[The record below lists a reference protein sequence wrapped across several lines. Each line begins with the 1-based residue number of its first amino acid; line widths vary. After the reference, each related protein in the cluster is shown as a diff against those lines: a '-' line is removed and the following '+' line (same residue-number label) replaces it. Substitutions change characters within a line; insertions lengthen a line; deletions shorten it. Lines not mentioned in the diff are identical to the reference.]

1 MARIGDVE
9 VYRSG
14 IGSLLEAA
22 RQEEAAFNDP
32 LVQAMKFGTQ
42 VSESLQ
48 TAMVLEPKREA
59 FMEGLRGKQEPFQSD
74 ELYSRITSKA
84 IGDVGGDAIQNI
96 AKERLG
102 DAYSADMKYK
112 MDAQGNIVPDF
123 DLNMNISGIG
133 TQSMEERFKLKTPD
147 TRNMTEI
154 KKQADANY
162 NRLAKFE
169 YIPGASQDLTYRK
182 GNNEYTLLNPDSIT
196 GNTNAIMRPVYD
208 PEAAFR
214 REFES
219 TGKESGLGPAY
230 LRGGAAYLY
239 EYFST
244 PYYIKAGFNTREE
257 YDAARARGEI

>member
-32 LVQAMKFGTQ
+32 FVQAMKFGTQ

-74 ELYSRITSKA
+74 ELYGRITSKA

-169 YIPGASQDLTYRK
+169 YIPGASQDLTY
-182 GNNEYTLLNPDSIT
+182 GDYTLINPASIKN
-196 GNTNAIMRPVYD
+196 NTDLIIKKVYD
-208 PEAAFR
+208 PEGAFKKK
-214 REFES
+214 FES
-219 TGKESGLGPAY
+219 VAKETGTGPAY

-239 EYFST
+239 EYLST

>member
-32 LVQAMKFGTQ
+32 FVQAMKFGTQ

-48 TAMVLEPKREA
+48 TAMMIEPKREA

-102 DAYSADMKYK
+102 EAYSADIKYK

-162 NRLAKFE
+162 NRLAKIQ
-169 YIPGASQDLTYRK
+169 YMPGASQDLTYSE
-182 GNNEYTLLNPDSIT
+182 GNVEYSINPNSIT
-196 GNTNAIMRPVYD
+196 SNTNAIMKPVYN
-208 PEAAFR
+208 PEAAFKK
-214 REFES
+214 EFES
-219 TGKESGLGPAY
+219 VGKESGLGPAY

-239 EYFST
+239 EWLST

-257 YDAARARGEI
+257 YNAARDRGEI